1 MPPFN
6 FAATKLL
13 LRENVMDVL
22 SVSAIYKQDSAA
34 TPLTDPVRVRWHDKI
49 VRQGI
54 IDGEAAQIYEGV
66 DQVVFWI
73 ADLTERAITP
83 ARGTILTLTEYGI
96 TVELDAQ
103 IDVDGPGEEKWTVIR
118 K

>member
-1 MPPFN
+1 MPPFD
-6 FAATKLL
+6 FADAKML

-22 SVSAIYKQDSAA
+22 SVSAVYKQNSAA
-34 TPLTDPVRVRWHDKI
+34 TPLADPVRVRWHDKI

-73 ADLTERAITP
+73 ADLTARSITP
-83 ARGTILTLTEYGI
+83 ARGTILALTKYGI
-96 TVELDAQ
+96 TVELDTQ
-103 IDVDGPGEEKWTVIR
+103 VDPDGPGEQKWTVIR